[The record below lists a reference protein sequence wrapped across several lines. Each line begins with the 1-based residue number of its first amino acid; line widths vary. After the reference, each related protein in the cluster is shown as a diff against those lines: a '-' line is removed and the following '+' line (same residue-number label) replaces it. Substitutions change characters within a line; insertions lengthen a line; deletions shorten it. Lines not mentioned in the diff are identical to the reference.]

1 MKSFYN
7 GSTLKESFCSKG
19 ILRIK
24 SHSEWSKNQKKQSSF
39 TCSSKLTVTFVC
51 PEVACG
57 GQLKIDREFFCL
69 GGGGHQVAARYELES
84 PHVFFYTTFLLQKCI
99 VS

>member
-1 MKSFYN
+1 MVAN
-7 GSTLKESFCSKG
+7 
-19 ILRIK
+19 
-24 SHSEWSKNQKKQSSF
+24 
-39 TCSSKLTVTFVC
+39 SKLTENFFVW
-51 PEVACG
+51 
-57 GQLKIDREFFCL
+57 